1 MIRKTYCL
9 CFACLLLVVASGCTK
24 RTQPAAVVPTIQ
36 LGTAAITSDDPGTR
50 YSLSLTPFRQADL
63 AFKSS
68 GIVDQIRE
76 VRGADGRM
84 REITMGDPAPAGSQL
99 GHVRLVDYQQKIDAA
114 KGSLDQAI
122 GSLASA
128 KASQEFAKVNFERA
142 ANLYQETSMTKQN
155 YDHAVQQRDAADAAV
170 QQAEAN
176 IASAK
181 ADLAQTQL
189 ALHDAT
195 VLSPFDAVVV
205 SRQVELGN
213 LVAPSTTAF
222 TVVDIHALKA
232 NFTVPDTALPEVE
245 KGRKL
250 SIQLSNSQQPVPAV
264 ITAVAP
270 SADPQSRVFTVEV
283 TIDNARRLFKPGMI
297 GSLELRRSGGAE
309 QRLTVPLAAL
319 VRNTSTEGYAVFI
332 SNTDGNTM
340 RVATRAI
347 TIGKTV
353 GANVEVL
360 SGLSAN
366 EKVVV
371 VGAQTLHNNDVVRE
385 LE

>member
-1 MIRKTYCL
+1 MIWKKCRLY
-9 CFACLLLVVASGCTK
+9 FACLLLVVASGCTK
-24 RTQPAAVVPTIQ
+24 RTQPVTVVPTIQ
-36 LGTAAITSDDPGTR
+36 LGTAGMTSDDPGAH
-50 YSLSLTPFRQADL
+50 YSVSLTPFRQADI

-68 GIVDQIRE
+68 GIVDQIRQ

-84 REITMGDPAPAGSQL
+84 REITMGDPVPAGSQL
-99 GHVRLVDYQQKIDAA
+99 GYVRLVDYQQKIDAA

-122 GSLASA
+122 RSLASA

-170 QQAEAN
+170 QQAEAS

-195 VLSPFDAVVV
+195 VLSPFDALVV
-205 SRQVELGN
+205 SRQVELGT
-213 LVAPSTTAF
+213 LVAPSTAAF

-232 NFTVPDTALPEVE
+232 NFTVPDAALPEVK

-250 SIQLSNSQQPVPAV
+250 SIQLPTSQQPVPAV

-270 SADPQSRVFTVEV
+270 SADPQRRGFTVEA
-283 TIDNARRLFKPGMI
+283 TFRNARRPFKAGM
-297 GSLELRRSGGAE
+297 SG
-309 QRLTVPLAAL
+309 
-319 VRNTSTEGYAVFI
+319 AV
-332 SNTDGNTM
+332 
-340 RVATRAI
+340 
-347 TIGKTV
+347 
-353 GANVEVL
+353 
-360 SGLSAN
+360 
-366 EKVVV
+366 
-371 VGAQTLHNNDVVRE
+371 
-385 LE
+385 

>member
-9 CFACLLLVVASGCTK
+9 CFACLLLVVASSCTK
-24 RTQPAAVVPTIQ
+24 RTQPAAVIPTIQ

-84 REITMGDPAPAGSQL
+84 REITMGDLALAGSQL

-128 KASQEFAKVNFERA
+128 KASQEFAKVDFERA
-142 ANLYQETSMTKQN
+142 ANLYQEASMTKEN
-155 YDHAVQQRDAADAAV
+155 YDHAVQQQNAPVAAV
-170 QQAEAN
+170 HQPQAS

-195 VLSPFDAVVV
+195 VLSPFDALVV
-205 SRQVELGN
+205 SRHVELGT
-213 LVAPSTTAF
+213 LVAPTTAPF
-222 TVVDIHALKA
+222 TVLDIHTLKS
-232 NFTVPDTALPEVE
+232 NFTIPHT
-245 KGRKL
+245 
-250 SIQLSNSQQPVPAV
+250 
-264 ITAVAP
+264 
-270 SADPQSRVFTVEV
+270 
-283 TIDNARRLFKPGMI
+283 
-297 GSLELRRSGGAE
+297 
-309 QRLTVPLAAL
+309 
-319 VRNTSTEGYAVFI
+319 
-332 SNTDGNTM
+332 
-340 RVATRAI
+340 
-347 TIGKTV
+347 
-353 GANVEVL
+353 
-360 SGLSAN
+360 
-366 EKVVV
+366 
-371 VGAQTLHNNDVVRE
+371 
-385 LE
+385 